1 VGDDEKGERRD
12 KTGQGAETL
21 TEGHERDNVTDG
33 DVRHQT
39 GADYRARGR
48 GWSGALR
55 RVLLAVSGLGVLAL
69 PGPIDGA
76 GAARRSPLEGST
88 DWIRVQGPLLD
99 PATSLRTARSIW
111 KQGDHRRAERLLEEL
126 PRRHAIIADYADWMR
141 VQVLIEL
148 GRNEQAAELAS
159 QAATSYPDSPLRS
172 DFYRLLGDVRV
183 RLEDDEAARLAWRRA
198 LDETRDAAEKARLL
212 ESTAISEQRAGQPR
226 AAART
231 YALLWSLHPT
241 SPEAAA
247 AEKQLEALDE
257 ELQTPVIGP
266 SDWRRRGDNLFRK
279 RRNREA
285 LEAYD
290 RALELGLSESA
301 ARRVGKQRA
310 RALFR
315 MRLYPEAT
323 RAFRALPDIDDVALW
338 RARSLARAGDVPQA
352 IREFERLGRRTRGEL
367 GTRATYLAAVLLEGR
382 GQHVRARRHLRKVT
396 ASRRSPGLVSAAL
409 WSLAWGSYQDSQ
421 YTEAI
426 SLFEALLARES
437 DPIGALRTR
446 YWRARALE
454 RVDDEPS
461 KQEALREFTEI
472 AREYP
477 LSYYGWRACGRV
489 PAHRLQA
496 TTHKPTAMSEGKR
509 ALPDPALRRPRILLA
524 AGLVEQALEEMERVR
539 GRARGLADRL
549 TLAQLFTEAGDYRQ
563 AQRLV
568 VDAYTEAL
576 ARGPI
581 PSLEELW
588 WHAWP
593 PAYGDLVAASIGAS
607 DSVDSALVLSIMR
620 EESGFRPRAV
630 SPNGARGLLQIMPPT
645 GERLAH
651 SVGHEDFSADDLF
664 EPEINIRLGSHY
676 LDQLSRR
683 FGGQLSAAIAS
694 YNAGPDKVSEWV
706 AAHRDLDGDD
716 EWVEA
721 IPYSQTRA
729 YVKRV
734 LRSLH
739 AYRVLY

>member
-1 VGDDEKGERRD
+1 M
-12 KTGQGAETL
+12 
-21 TEGHERDNVTDG
+21 
-33 DVRHQT
+33 RHQ
-39 GADYRARGR
+39 AEANPRAQKR

-55 RVLLAVSGLGVLAL
+55 CVLLALSGLAVFAM
-69 PGPIDGA
+69 PSPIDGA
-76 GAARRSPLEGST
+76 GAARRSPPEGST
-88 DWIRVQGPLLD
+88 DWIRVQGLLRD
-99 PATSLRTARSIW
+99 PATLLRTARSAW
-111 KQGDHRRAERLLEEL
+111 KQGDHRRAEWLLEQL
-126 PRRHAIIADYADWMR
+126 ARHHAIIADYADWMR

-148 GRNEQAAELAS
+148 GRDEQAAELAS
-159 QAATSYPDSPLRS
+159 QALTSYPDSPLRS
-172 DFYRLLGDVRV
+172 DFYRLLGNLRV
-183 RLEDDEAARLAWRRA
+183 RLENDEAARLAWRRA
-198 LDETRDAAEKARLL
+198 LDETRDAARKASLL
-212 ESTAISEQRAGQPR
+212 EATAISEQRAGQPH

-247 AEKQLEALDE
+247 AEKRLEVLEE
-257 ELQTPVIGP
+257 ELQTRVLGP
-266 SDWRRRGDNLFRK
+266 SDWRRRGDKLFRK
-279 RRNREA
+279 RRNQEA

-290 RALELGLSESA
+290 RALELGLSESS
-301 ARRVGKQRA
+301 ARRAGRQRA

-315 MRLYPEAT
+315 MRRYPEAT
-323 RAFRALPDIDDVALW
+323 QAFRALPDVDDVALW

-352 IREFERLGRRTRGEL
+352 IREFEQLGRRVHGEL
-367 GTRATYLAAVLLEGR
+367 GTRATYLAAVLLEDR
-382 GQHVRARRHLRKVT
+382 GQRTRARRHLRKV
-396 ASRRSPGLVSAAL
+396 AGSRRAPGLVHAAL
-409 WSLAWGSYQDSQ
+409 WRLAWGSYRDSE
-421 YTEAI
+421 YAEAI

-454 RVDDEPS
+454 RVGDEPS
-461 KQEALREFTEI
+461 REEALREFTEI

-496 TTHKPTAMSEGKR
+496 SSGKPTPISEGTR
-509 ALPDPALRRPRILLA
+509 ALADQVLRRPRILLA
-524 AGLVEQALEEMERVR
+524 AGLVEHALEEMKRVR

-576 ARGPI
+576 ARGPV

-593 PAYGDLVAASIGAS
+593 PAYGDLVAASISSS
-607 DSVDSALVLSIMR
+607 DSVDAALVLSIMR
-620 EESGFRPRAV
+620 EESGFRPRAI
-630 SPNGARGLLQIMPPT
+630 SPNGARGLLQIMTPT
-645 GERLAH
+645 GERLAR
-651 SVGHEDFSADDLF
+651 SLGHEDFSADDLF

-676 LDQLSRR
+676 LEQLSRR

-706 AAHRDLDGDD
+706 TEHRDLDGDD